1 MATYPAHYNSRRN
14 KAIRQFLGFTDRN
27 TRVTREYALQRG
39 FPTVKA
45 LKDHAHGLLQG
56 FPEDLWLDAHR
67 RGEFDE
73 TPQRIRN
80 DAARRARL
88 QQQAATPASKR
99 LWPRRTDLVVH
110 GRRSLP
116 DGSLVPR
123 LRKQVQASGTVK
135 LKLSWKQ
142 QKAGAVART
151 STQEVP
157 FVVTGQLSKIK
168 RLAQEYAKQLQQN
181 ELSQSPVISVD
192 IDAVDIA
199 SVHVMQTNVPAD
211 LADVRMTNFKHFQLD
226 GVPMT
231 YYDRGQGTCVF
242 DALKYL
248 YTKQYPKC
256 GLQTYFK
263 DEANFWS
270 DIKAA
275 HLKRTSDSCYDPVKQ
290 GVATADL
297 CEGFCKPHSISI
309 YATDSKGECFFFH
322 HPSTRCG
329 SRPPLCY
336 RVMGNHCYP
345 DPVLG
350 KSLSQ
355 VRSDYT
361 NKSLASSSFKAGNQ
375 TRGDDRL
382 SRIAAGKLVHVE
394 DVSGIDHLKNL
405 MTKTGT
411 VPDGRR
417 ISLFNNKIVSY
428 ELGGVTY
435 VFGEKMDLVSDTY
448 QAMGKEWAGQTFSAL
463 LWDLVEDVYGTNGLP
478 KGRPNPEDS
487 MQRAHAFVDSSSDI
501 YWRHVKKHAVL
512 GDLESGP
519 RQELVN
525 DYYLYS
531 FIATTPLAEVWS
543 TYAHIRD
550 SNQWEEALDIVQKHG
565 RVLIEGGPGMGKT
578 WMALK
583 IGEALR
589 KQGLRVVDMAYTNMA
604 ALNIGGQTMDRA
616 LGLRRKEADSEEDP
630 DPTHYGLKWIK
641 AMAKR
646 TDALLADEVSLPP
659 AHYWDRV
666 NRMLN
671 IELKPA
677 DSLHLPALPVPP
689 KEGGGDEM
697 WVHPGLPLQSIKTL
711 KKDCWSGACEDKPFL
726 ARNERFEV
734 GQVSGD
740 NEFDAAAFRAFNESK
755 GITLIN
761 HVSKY
766 VHNPGVQGG
775 NSLGVIDSFARSI
788 KHMVRTY
795 ALSHNN
801 PRWGEYLQDV
811 LGVYN
816 ESPHAGLKMM
826 TPDWVFLHPDSMWH
840 DMVAKVELNK
850 RVNAALEA
858 SDYHTED
865 EVRAIMGTRRV
876 HKVKLAGKLAL
887 GDMVMVLKDKASQFA
902 KGPRRNL
909 DRIFVVAEL
918 MPRLRYRVA
927 EYADLLAKGLSPASD
942 DWIAQV
948 DLLDRVYARP
958 ELYKLSPEDLPEDGA
973 DLGLSVEE
981 YQQARE
987 HLREQLEEEGELD
1000 DPEDRDFVAVKEE
1013 PDEEEIDE
1021 ARGDTGK
1028 TRRRDRGRDESLQ
1041 EFPEAYSGLW
1051 SSMMQKSSRD
1061 MSLPVHS

>member
-80 DAARRARL
+80 DAARRTRL

-99 LWPRRTDLVVH
+99 LWPKRTDLVVH

-181 ELSQSPVISVD
+181 ELSQSPVIGVD

-275 HLKRTSDSCYDPVKQ
+275 HLKRTSESCYDPVKQ

-297 CEGFCKPHSISI
+297 CEGFCKPHNISI

-375 TRGDDRL
+375 ARGDDRL

-463 LWDLVEDVYGTNGLP
+463 LRDLVEDVYGTNGLP

-512 GDLESGP
+512 GDLEPGP

-531 FIATTPLAEVWS
+531 FIATTPLAEVWR

-550 SNQWEEALDIVQKHG
+550 SNQWEEALDIVQKYG
-565 RVLIEGGPGMGKT
+565 RVLIHGGPGMGKT

-583 IGEALR
+583 IGEALQ

-630 DPTHYGLKWIK
+630 DPTYYGLNKDPKLNDVLDVLKDGCDTWEPTK
-641 AMAKR
+641 PGVHRRNLMWTRACR
-646 TDALLADEVSLPP
+646 
-659 AHYWDRV
+659 DRV

-677 DSLHLPALPVPP
+677 DAVHLPVNDHG
-689 KEGGGDEM
+689 EEV

-711 KKDCWSGACEDKPFL
+711 KKDCYSGKCEDKPFL

-734 GQVSGD
+734 AQAG
-740 NEFDAAAFRAFNESK
+740 
-755 GITLIN
+755 
-761 HVSKY
+761 
-766 VHNPGVQGG
+766 
-775 NSLGVIDSFARSI
+775 AR
-788 KHMVRTY
+788 R
-795 ALSHNN
+795 
-801 PRWGEYLQDV
+801 
-811 LGVYN
+811 
-816 ESPHAGLKMM
+816 
-826 TPDWVFLHPDSMWH
+826 
-840 DMVAKVELNK
+840 
-850 RVNAALEA
+850 
-858 SDYHTED
+858 
-865 EVRAIMGTRRV
+865 
-876 HKVKLAGKLAL
+876 
-887 GDMVMVLKDKASQFA
+887 
-902 KGPRRNL
+902 
-909 DRIFVVAEL
+909 
-918 MPRLRYRVA
+918 
-927 EYADLLAKGLSPASD
+927 
-942 DWIAQV
+942 
-948 DLLDRVYARP
+948 
-958 ELYKLSPEDLPEDGA
+958 
-973 DLGLSVEE
+973 
-981 YQQARE
+981 
-987 HLREQLEEEGELD
+987 
-1000 DPEDRDFVAVKEE
+1000 
-1013 PDEEEIDE
+1013 
-1021 ARGDTGK
+1021 
-1028 TRRRDRGRDESLQ
+1028 
-1041 EFPEAYSGLW
+1041 
-1051 SSMMQKSSRD
+1051 
-1061 MSLPVHS
+1061 